1 MERKRHSKML
11 LKAERKLIQEG
22 EEEREQK
29 LETLRTEVT
38 LQDLDST

>member
-1 MERKRHSKML
+1 ML
-11 LKAERKLIQEG
+11 LKAERKLSQEG

-29 LETLRTEVT
+29 LETVRTEVT

>member
-1 MERKRHSKML
+1 MPFKML